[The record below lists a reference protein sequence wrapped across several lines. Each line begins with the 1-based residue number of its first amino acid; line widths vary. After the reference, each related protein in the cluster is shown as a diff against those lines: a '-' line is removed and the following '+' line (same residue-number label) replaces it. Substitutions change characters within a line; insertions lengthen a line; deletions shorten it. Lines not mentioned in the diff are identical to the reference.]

1 VTTIFLAGGGTGG
14 HVFPMLA
21 VGDAITS
28 SDPSCRVVYVGTA
41 RGLEARVVPEQGK
54 QLELLDILP
63 LRGAGLS
70 GFARGVKNATQAIP
84 EARDLVRKW
93 KPTAVLS
100 VGGYAA
106 GPVCLAA
113 RTLGVAVGIL
123 EPNSVMGLSNR
134 LLSPFAVRAYTAF
147 PEVDRYFRPSTVRRF
162 GVPLRR
168 AFTPASYESR
178 SDKLSLLVLG
188 GSQGA
193 KALNDTLPRALAR
206 VKKRVPDLTVTH
218 QTGPEREVETRAL
231 YDSLG
236 LSGMASV
243 VPFIDD
249 MAHALVAADIIV
261 ARAGASTLAEVCAV
275 GRPSILIPY
284 PFAADDHQFQNAR
297 SLERRGAAVALR
309 QDDAT
314 VERVAS
320 EIERLALSADKR
332 LAMAGAAAGIG
343 ASDAAKRIATDLL
356 EVAYVREK
364 RGPSPARERPM

>member
-1 VTTIFLAGGGTGG
+1 MTTIFLAGGGTGG

-63 LRGAGLS
+63 LRGGGLS
-70 GFARGVKNATQAIP
+70 GFAKGVKNATFAIP
-84 EARDLVRKW
+84 EARALVRKFS
-93 KPTAVLS
+93 PTAVLS
-100 VGGYAA
+100 VGGYAS

-147 PEVDRYFRPSTVRRF
+147 PEVDRYFRPSIVRRF

-168 AFTPASYESR
+168 AFTPGSYEPR
-178 SDKLSLLVLG
+178 EDKLALLVLG

-193 KALNDTLPRALAR
+193 KALNDTIPRALAR
-206 VKKRVPDLTVTH
+206 IKDRVPYLSVVH
-218 QTGPEREVETRAL
+218 QTGREREVETRSL

-236 LSGMASV
+236 LSGMATV

-249 MAHALVAADIIV
+249 MAHALLHADIVV
-261 ARAGASTLAEVCAV
+261 ARAGASTLAELCAI

-284 PFAADDHQFQNAR
+284 PFAADDHQFHNAK
-297 SLERRGAAVALR
+297 SLERRGAAVTLR
-309 QDDAT
+309 QDDAS
-314 VERVAS
+314 VERVAT
-320 EIERLALSADKR
+320 EIERLSLSVER
-332 LAMAGAAAGIG
+332 RVMMAGAAAGIG
-343 ASDAAKRIATDLL
+343 ASDAAMQIAADLVEL
-356 EVAYVREK
+356 AHVREK
-364 RGPSPARERPM
+364 RSVSQTRERSG

>member
-1 VTTIFLAGGGTGG
+1 MTTIFLAGGGTGG

-21 VGDAITS
+21 VGDAIAS

-54 QLELLDILP
+54 HLELLDILP
-63 LRGAGLS
+63 LRGGGLS
-70 GFARGVKNATQAIP
+70 GFARGVKNAAVALP
-84 EARDLVRKW
+84 EARELVRRFN
-93 KPTAVLS
+93 PSAVLS
-100 VGGYAA
+100 VGGYAS

-123 EPNSVMGLSNR
+123 EPNSVMGLANR

-168 AFTPASYESR
+168 AFTPASYEPR
-178 SDKLSLLVLG
+178 EDKLSILVLG

-193 KALNDTLPRALAR
+193 KALNDTLPRAFAR
-206 VKKRVPDLTVTH
+206 VKKRLPTLSVTH
-218 QTGPEREVETRAL
+218 QTGREREVEARAL
-231 YDSLG
+231 YESLG
-236 LSGMASV
+236 LSDTATV
-243 VPFIDD
+243 VSFIDD
-249 MAHALVAADIIV
+249 MASALISADIVV
-261 ARAGASTLAEVCAV
+261 ARAGASTLAELCAV

-284 PFAADDHQFQNAR
+284 PFAADDHQYQNAL
-297 SLERRGAAVALR
+297 SLDRRGAAIALR

-320 EIERLALSADKR
+320 EIEKLALSVER
-332 LAMAGAAAGIG
+332 RVAMAGAAAGIG
-343 ASDAAKRIATDLL
+343 ASDAAMRIAADLL
-356 EVAYVREK
+356 ELAYVREK
-364 RGPSPARERPM
+364 RGLSQARERAV

>member
-1 VTTIFLAGGGTGG
+1 MTTIFLAGGGTGG

-54 QLELLDILP
+54 KLELLDILP
-63 LRGAGLS
+63 LRGGGLS
-70 GFARGVKNATQAIP
+70 GFTRGVKNAAEAIP
-84 EARDLVRKW
+84 EARDLVRKYD
-93 KPTAVLS
+93 PSAVLS
-100 VGGYAA
+100 VGGYAS

-147 PEVDRYFRPSTVRRF
+147 PEVDRYFRPSIVRRF

-168 AFTPASYESR
+168 AFTPASYESH

-193 KALNDTLPRALAR
+193 KALNDTLPRALVR
-206 VKKRVPDLTVTH
+206 VKNRVPGLSVIH
-218 QTGPEREVETRAL
+218 QTGPDREVETRAL

-236 LSGMASV
+236 LSGMTSV

-249 MAHALVAADIIV
+249 MARSLMAADIIV
-261 ARAGASTLAEVCAV
+261 ARAGASTLAELCAV

-284 PFAADDHQFQNAR
+284 PFAADDHQFHNAS
-297 SLERRGAAVALR
+297 SLERRGAAVTLR

-320 EIERLALSADKR
+320 EIERLVLSADR
-332 LAMAGAAAGIG
+332 RAAMASAAAGIG
-343 ASDAAKRIATDLL
+343 APDAAKRIATDLL
-356 EVAYVREK
+356 ELAYVREK
-364 RGPSPARERPM
+364 RGLSQARKGAV

>member
-21 VGDAITS
+21 VGDAIVS

-54 QLELLDILP
+54 HLELLDILP
-63 LRGAGLS
+63 LRGGGLV
-70 GFARGVKNATQAIP
+70 GFARGVKNATAAIP
-84 EARDLVRKW
+84 EARDLVRRFN
-93 KPTAVLS
+93 PSAVLS
-100 VGGYAA
+100 VGGYAS

-147 PEVDRYFRPSTVRRF
+147 PEVDRYFRPSVVRRY

-168 AFTPASYESR
+168 AFTPAAYEPCQ
-178 SDKLSLLVLG
+178 DKLSLLVLG

-206 VKKRVPDLTVTH
+206 VKGRFPGLSVIH
-218 QTGPEREVETRAL
+218 QTGREREVEARAL

-236 LSGMASV
+236 LSAATTV
-243 VPFIDD
+243 VSFIDD
-249 MAHALVAADIIV
+249 MATALFSADLVI
-261 ARAGASTLAEVCAV
+261 ARAGASTLAELCAV

-284 PFAADDHQFQNAR
+284 PYAADDHQFHNAK
-297 SLERRGAAVALR
+297 SLERRGAAIAIR
-309 QDDAT
+309 QDDASI
-314 VERVAS
+314 ERVAS
-320 EIERLALSADKR
+320 EIERLAMSVER
-332 LAMAGAAAGIG
+332 RVAMAGAATGIG
-343 ASDAAKRIATDLL
+343 ASDAAMRVATDLL
-356 EVAYVREK
+356 ELAYVREK
-364 RGPSPARERPM
+364 RGLSQARERAV